1 MFDKLLSWLR
11 EKARLWFGEDTPI
24 SVSVSAPMESAITL
38 WAQMYDTGGP
48 WCHGGKDPLHSL
60 GLPQSIAAEL
70 ARLTTLEM
78 ECLVSGSARADSIN
92 ELLKPFI
99 ADLRIPVEY
108 GCALGGVLFRPYLDP
123 AGHIQIDVVQGD
135 CFCPTRFDSSG
146 RMIGA
151 IFYDHLVRGGRIYT
165 RLENHEFSSGKYTV
179 TVKAFR
185 SMTSADIGVE
195 VPLTDV
201 AEWAALAP
209 HTEFTGV
216 DRPLWGYFKVPKGNA
231 ADRHSP
237 LGVSV
242 YAPAVDIIRDA
253 DEQYGALLWEYNGG
267 QLALDVDQTALRPGP
282 DGSSTIPLRE
292 QRLYRNWI
300 NGSVSGGR
308 NLYEVFAPTLRDE
321 SYRKGLDSMLKRIEF
336 QCGLAYG
343 TLSDPQNVDKT
354 AEEIRSSKQRSYTT
368 VKDLQR
374 ALGTAITD
382 LVYAVNI
389 LLDAA
394 WHSGAAVSLP
404 GECTV
409 TFDFDDSIISDPK
422 ERKQM
427 FWGYVTAGKFPFWRY
442 LVEFEGYSEDEARK
456 LAQEAADE
464 NRQPELSFGGGG

>member
-1 MFDKLLSWLR
+1 MFDKLLAWLR
-11 EKARLWFGEDTPI
+11 EKARLWFGEDAAI
-24 SVSVSAPMESAITL
+24 SVAVSAPMESALTL

-48 WCHGGKDPLHSL
+48 WCHGGKHPLHSL
-60 GLPQSIAAEL
+60 GLPKSISAEL

-78 ECLVSGSARADSIN
+78 ECLVSGSARADVIN
-92 ELLKPFI
+92 ARLQSFI
-99 ADLRIPVEY
+99 EDLRVPVEY
-108 GCALGGVLFRPYLDP
+108 GCALGGVLFRPFFDP
-123 AGHIQIDVVQGD
+123 AGGIQIDVVQGD
-135 CFCPTRFDSSG
+135 CFCPTHFDSSG
-146 RMIGA
+146 RMTGA
-151 IFYDHLVRGGRIYT
+151 IFYDHLVRGNRIFT
-165 RLENHEFSSGKYTV
+165 RLEDHEFSAGKYTV
-179 TVKAFR
+179 TVKAFS

-195 VPLTDV
+195 IPLTDV

-209 HTEFTGV
+209 YTEFSGV
-216 DRPLWGYFKVPKGNA
+216 DRPLWGYFRAPGGNTE
-231 ADRHSP
+231 DRHSP

-242 YAPAVDIIRDA
+242 YAPAVAIIQDA
-253 DEQYGALLWEYNGG
+253 DEQYGNLLWEYNGG

-282 DGSSTIPLRE
+282 NGESTMPQRE
-292 QRLYRNWI
+292 QRLYRNWL
-300 NGSVSGGR
+300 NGSTGAGGR

-321 SYRKGLDSMLKRIEF
+321 SYRRGLDTMLKRIEF

-374 ALGTAITD
+374 ALGTAVAD

-389 LLDAA
+389 LMDTA
-394 WHSGAAVSLP
+394 WRNGTEATPP
-404 GECTV
+404 GECNV

-442 LVEFEGYSEDEARK
+442 LVEFEGYSEDEAR
-456 LAQEAADE
+456 AVDAEARAE
-464 NRQPELSFGGGG
+464 NQQPDLSFGGA

>member
-92 ELLKPFI
+92 ALLKPFV
-99 ADLRIPVEY
+99 AALRIPVEY

-123 AGHIQIDVVQGD
+123 EGRIQIDVVQGD

-146 RMIGA
+146 RMTGA
-151 IFYDHLVRGGRIYT
+151 IFYDHLVKGGRIYT
-165 RLENHEFSSGKYTV
+165 RLENHEFSGGKYTV

-216 DRPLWGYFKVPKGNA
+216 SRPLWGYFKAPRGNA

-282 DGSSTIPLRE
+282 DGSSTMPLRE

-321 SYRKGLDSMLKRIEF
+321 SYRKGLDAMLKRIEF

-382 LVYAVNI
+382 LVYAVNV

-394 WHSGAAVSLP
+394 WRSGASVPLP
-404 GECTV
+404 GECNV

-442 LVEFEGYSEDEARK
+442 LVEFEGYSEADAKAIAAEAD
-456 LAQEAADE
+456 AE
-464 NRQPELSFGGGG
+464 NKQPELNFGGGA

>member
-24 SVSVSAPMESAITL
+24 NVSVSAPMESAITL

-146 RMIGA
+146 RMTGA

-165 RLENHEFSSGKYTV
+165 RLESHEFSSGKYTV

-201 AEWAALAP
+201 VEWAALAP

-216 DRPLWGYFKVPKGNA
+216 DRPLWGYFKTPKGNA

-267 QLALDVDQTALRPGP
+267 QLALDVDQTALHPGP
-282 DGSSTIPLRE
+282 DGSSTMPLRE

-308 NLYEVFAPTLRDE
+308 KPLR
-321 SYRKGLDSMLKRIEF
+321 GV
-336 QCGLAYG
+336 C
-343 TLSDPQNVDKT
+343 P
-354 AEEIRSSKQRSYTT
+354 
-368 VKDLQR
+368 
-374 ALGTAITD
+374 
-382 LVYAVNI
+382 
-389 LLDAA
+389 
-394 WHSGAAVSLP
+394 HP
-404 GECTV
+404 
-409 TFDFDDSIISDPK
+409 
-422 ERKQM
+422 
-427 FWGYVTAGKFPFWRY
+427 AG
-442 LVEFEGYSEDEARK
+442 
-456 LAQEAADE
+456 
-464 NRQPELSFGGGG
+464 